1 MTPDRIRLKATAYTM
16 AWARIFRTEPSLHN
30 IMLGLAPALFET
42 AAGDSWKGPDGLL
55 DTEDDPNNWGATTL
69 RPLNSAE
76 LAAVA
81 AAGIKPTLGPDRDK
95 RARDA
100 EAAIRAAGLSLP
112 RGEIHCDSRPT
123 KKGTVVYFTFFATFN
138 DAVGGAAYFIRI
150 LAGTPE
156 HPKPA
161 KVVLESPESTERDLA
176 AAMYSQHYYTGVHL
190 EPGRNIDDY
199 TAALRR
205 QTPGIRAALMGTNS
219 TAPPPSPVTTPFAE
233 GSQGPTVLRLQQRIM
248 RHDGSWG
255 PVTTAALKA
264 VQKRLGLPET
274 GVLDEPTK
282 KALKL

>member
-16 AWARIFRTEPSLHN
+16 AWARIFGTEPSLHN
-30 IMLGLAPALFET
+30 VMLGLAPALFET

-123 KKGTVVYFTFFATFN
+123 KKGTVVYGFALSNEDLTLTEYASLVHGK
-138 DAVGGAAYFIRI
+138 DERVSCKSLELSYHYFSSLPDIFYRKVRI
-150 LAGTPE
+150 E
-156 HPKPA
+156 Q
-161 KVVLESPESTERDLA
+161 E
-176 AAMYSQHYYTGVHL
+176 
-190 EPGRNIDDY
+190 
-199 TAALRR
+199 
-205 QTPGIRAALMGTNS
+205 
-219 TAPPPSPVTTPFAE
+219 
-233 GSQGPTVLRLQQRIM
+233 
-248 RHDGSWG
+248 
-255 PVTTAALKA
+255 
-264 VQKRLGLPET
+264 
-274 GVLDEPTK
+274 
-282 KALKL
+282 